1 MKTIITLDKANQP
14 YGFPQL
20 NGNGDFNNIIVD
32 GGLSATTISATTY
45 QNLPSNSLYSLPVP
59 NLKIQKTPTTI
70 ETLDTNSSYAG
81 YNQIGSGVTFDL
93 TAVVITNDISE
104 EQINNGVWLE
114 MLLYRRNKK
123 NQKNAKGFVVPPS
136 YSWDGSTS
144 ANTLQNELLSLY
156 PTLKITSRGGS
167 TLYYIQ
173 NPLIKEP
180 LRVSRPNHQRVTG
193 ITQTINVTNYLNGRF
208 TYRNLEYRNE
218 NGDPTITSFKVP
230 HPLKIKGNVFNDN
243 TTSRFCY
250 SSRLTPTY
258 ATFRY
263 IMFNPNINN
272 GKGGFITGP
281 LSKTLKVTLESFPL
295 IPSTPVYKFGKFY
308 STCTVVPNYSG
319 FENKLRFS
327 IESNVP

>member
-20 NGNGDFNNIIVD
+20 NGNGHFDNIIVD

-45 QNLPSNSLYSLPVP
+45 QNLPPNSLYSLPVP

-70 ETLDTNSSYAG
+70 ETLDTNDSYAG

-218 NGDPTITSFKVP
+218 NGEIISTPFKLP
-230 HPLKIKGNVFNDN
+230 IPISINNKFRLDSS
-243 TTSRFCY
+243 SRFCY
-250 SSRLTPTY
+250 SPKLTPTY
-258 ATFRY
+258 AAFRY
-263 IMFNPNINN
+263 LMFDEKINN
-272 GKGGFITGP
+272 GKGGFISGP
-281 LSKTLKVTLESFPL
+281 LSKTLKVTLDDVPF
-295 IPSTPVYKFGKFY
+295 IPSTPYNFNGVYR
-308 STCTVVPNYSG
+308 STCNVVNILSDITTL
-319 FENKLRFS
+319 KFS